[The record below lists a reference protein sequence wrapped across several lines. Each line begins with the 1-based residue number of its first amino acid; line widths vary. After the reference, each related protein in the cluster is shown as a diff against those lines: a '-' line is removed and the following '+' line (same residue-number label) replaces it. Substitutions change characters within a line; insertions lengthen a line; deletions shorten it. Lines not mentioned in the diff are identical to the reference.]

1 MIILSLMNVV
11 VKILET
17 LANRERKSKTLE
29 LFFFFPSYFMSFS
42 VVCFC
47 VCFLFPKIIKKK
59 MRMRMRM
66 CFFVYGMCCN
76 TRTFKDQLSNNIY
89 ERCLGLFYLQKRK
102 VVA

>member
-11 VKILET
+11 VIILET

-59 MRMRMRM
+59 MRMRM

-76 TRTFKDQLSNNIY
+76 NTRTFKDQLSINIY
-89 ERCLGLFYLQKRK
+89 ERCLGLFYLKK
-102 VVA
+102 KEK